1 VKKEAT
7 AVKDASRMVDM
18 TQGSIWRHMVKFAV
32 PVLLGNLFQQF
43 YNTFDSIVVGR
54 FAGKEALAAVASS
67 GNLIFMM
74 NAFFIGLTMGAGVII
89 SRWFGGKDDE
99 RLEAAIHTDVAFGC
113 LCGILLTV
121 VGVLFTPQILIWMS
135 TPKNVLPLS
144 TLYFRIFF
152 AGSLASVLYNTF
164 TGILRAIGDSRT
176 PLLFLIFASV
186 TNIALD
192 LLFVGAFRW
201 GVAGAAGATVISQV
215 LSAVLCG
222 IRLMRMEGA
231 CRLNLRRVRFDRIQ
245 LRLVANQGIPTG
257 LQNSIIAIAN
267 VVVQSNINSFG
278 DTVMAGQ
285 GAYSKVEGFAFLP
298 ITAFG
303 MAMTTFIGQNLGAGN
318 YERAKKGARFGV
330 LCSIVLAE
338 IIGVLIYCLAP
349 YAVKLFNDDPS
360 VVDIGTQAAHTEA
373 LFFFALA
380 MAHGISAVMR
390 GVGKAK
396 IPMYTM
402 LGCWCLLRV
411 AYITVM
417 LRYFKDML
425 VIFTAY
431 PLTWMCSCVIF
442 IICYLRID
450 WEKAARPVLY

>member
-1 VKKEAT
+1 
-7 AVKDASRMVDM
+7 MVDM
-18 TQGSIWRHMVKFAV
+18 TDGSIVGHLVRFAV

-54 FAGKEALAAVASS
+54 FAGKDALAAVASS

-89 SRWFGGKDDE
+89 SRWFGGKDE
-99 RLEAAIHTDVAFGC
+99 ARLEAAIHTDVAFGC
-113 LCGILLTV
+113 LCGVLLTA
-121 VGVLFTPQILIWMS
+121 VGMTFTPQILIWMR
-135 TPKNVLPLS
+135 TPADVLPLS

-176 PLLFLIFASV
+176 PLLFLIFASL

-222 IRLMRMEGA
+222 IRLMGMQGA
-231 CRLNLRRVRFDRIQ
+231 CRLNLRRVRFDRAQ
-245 LRLVANQGIPTG
+245 LRLVTNQGIPTG

-267 VVVQSNINSFG
+267 VVVQSNINTFG
-278 DTVMAGQ
+278 GDVMAGQ

-303 MAMTTFIGQNLGAGN
+303 MAMTTFIGQNLGAGQ
-318 YERAKKGARFGV
+318 YERARKGARFGV
-330 LCSIVLAE
+330 LASIVLAE
-338 IIGVLIYCLAP
+338 CIGALIFLLAP
-349 YAVKLFNDDPS
+349 YAVRLFNDDPD
-360 VVDIGTQAAHTEA
+360 VVAVGVRAARTES
-373 LFFFALA
+373 LFYCALA

-417 LRYFKDML
+417 LRYVHDVL

-431 PLTWMCSCVIF
+431 PLTWLCSCVVF

-450 WEKAARPVLY
+450 WEKAARPIPY

>member
-1 VKKEAT
+1 M
-7 AVKDASRMVDM
+7 KDASRMVDM

-135 TPKNVLPLS
+135 TPENVLPLS

>member
-1 VKKEAT
+1 MRS
-7 AVKDASRMVDM
+7 ASRMVDM
-18 TQGSIWRHMVKFAV
+18 TEGSIWRHMVKFAV

-176 PLLFLIFASV
+176 PLLFLIFASC
-186 TNIALD
+186 TNIVLD
-192 LLFVGAFRW
+192 LLFVGAFDW

-215 LSAVLCG
+215 LSALLCG

-231 CRLNLRRVRFDRIQ
+231 CRLDPRRVRFDRVQ
-245 LRLVANQGIPTG
+245 LRLVMNQGIPTG

-278 DTVMAGQ
+278 DDVMAGQ

-338 IIGVLIYCLAP
+338 CIGVLIFLLAP
-349 YAVKLFNDDPS
+349 YAVRLFNDDPA
-360 VVDIGTQAAHTEA
+360 VMDVGVRAAHTEA

-450 WEKAARPVLY
+450 WEKAAWPTLFQ

>member
-1 VKKEAT
+1 MRGNA
-7 AVKDASRMVDM
+7 RMVDM
-18 TQGSIWRHMVKFAV
+18 TEGSIWRHMVKFAV

-54 FAGKEALAAVASS
+54 FAGKDALAAVASS

-113 LCGILLTV
+113 LCGLLLTV
-121 VGVLFTPQILIWMS
+121 VGMVFTPQILIWMR
-135 TPKNVLPLS
+135 TPADVLPLS

-176 PLLFLIFASV
+176 PLLFLIFASG
-186 TNIALD
+186 TNIVLD

-231 CRLNLRRVRFDRIQ
+231 CRLNLRRVRFDRAQ
-245 LRLVANQGIPTG
+245 LRHITNQGIPTG

-267 VVVQSNINSFG
+267 VVVQSNINTFG
-278 DTVMAGQ
+278 GDVMAGQ

-303 MAMTTFIGQNLGAGN
+303 MAMTTFIGQNLGAGK
-318 YERAKKGARFGV
+318 YERARKGARFGV
-330 LCSIVLAE
+330 FCSIALAE
-338 IIGVLIYCLAP
+338 CIGVLIYLLAP
-349 YAVKLFNDDPS
+349 YAVRLFNDDPD
-360 VVDIGTQAAHTEA
+360 VVAVGVQAAHTEA

-402 LGCWCLLRV
+402 LGCWCLLRE

-417 LRYFKDML
+417 LKYFHSMM

-431 PLTWMCSCVIF
+431 PLTWMCSCVVF

-450 WEKAARPVLY
+450 WEKAARPTLY

>member
-1 VKKEAT
+1 MRGT
-7 AVKDASRMVDM
+7 SRMVDM
-18 TQGSIWRHMVKFAV
+18 TEGPIWRHMVSFAV

-54 FAGKEALAAVASS
+54 FAGKDALAAVASS

-113 LCGILLTV
+113 LCGVLLTI
-121 VGVLFTPQILIWMS
+121 VGVIFTPQILIWMR
-135 TPKNVLPLS
+135 TPADVLPLS

-164 TGILRAIGDSRT
+164 TGILRAVGDSRT

-186 TNIALD
+186 TNIILD
-192 LLFVGAFRW
+192 LLFVGGLHW

-215 LSAVLCG
+215 LSAVLCA

-231 CRLNLRRVRFDRIQ
+231 CRLNLRRIRFDRAQ
-245 LRLVANQGIPTG
+245 LRHITNQGIPTG

-267 VVVQSNINSFG
+267 VVVQSNINTFG
-278 DTVMAGQ
+278 GDVMAGQ

-303 MAMTTFIGQNLGAGN
+303 MAMTTFIGQNLGAGKF
-318 YERAKKGARFGV
+318 ERARKGARFGV
-330 LCSIVLAE
+330 VSSIVLAE
-338 IIGVLIYCLAP
+338 CIGVLIFLLAP
-349 YAVKLFNDDPS
+349 YTVRLFNDDPD
-360 VVDIGTQAAHTEA
+360 VVAVGVRAAHTEA

-402 LGCWCLLRV
+402 LGFWCLLRV

-417 LRYFKDML
+417 LRYYHDML

-431 PLTWMCSCVIF
+431 PLTWMCSCVVF

-450 WEKAARPVLY
+450 WEKAARPALY

>member
-1 VKKEAT
+1 
-7 AVKDASRMVDM
+7 MVDM
-18 TQGSIWRHMVKFAV
+18 TEGPIVRHMVNFAI

-113 LCGILLTV
+113 LCGVLLTV
-121 VGVLFTPQILIWMS
+121 IGMLFTPQILRWMR
-135 TPKNVLPLS
+135 TPENVLPLS
-144 TLYFRIFF
+144 ILYFRIFF

-176 PLLFLIFASV
+176 PMLFLVFASV
-186 TNIALD
+186 TNIVLD
-192 LLFVGAFRW
+192 LVFVGALQW

-215 LSAVLCG
+215 LSAVLCAR
-222 IRLMRMEGA
+222 RLMRLDGA
-231 CRLNLRRVRFDRIQ
+231 CRLDLKKIRFDRIQ
-245 LRLVANQGIPTG
+245 LRLVMNQGIPTG

-267 VVVQSNINSFG
+267 VVVQSNINTFG
-278 DTVMAGQ
+278 DDMMAGH
-285 GAYSKVEGFAFLP
+285 GAYSKVEGFVFLP
-298 ITAFG
+298 ITAFS
-303 MAMTTFIGQNLGAGN
+303 MAMTTFIGQNLGAGKQ
-318 YERAKKGARFGV
+318 ERARKGGRFGV
-330 LCSIVLAE
+330 ICAMVLAE
-338 IIGVLIYCLAP
+338 AIGVLIYILAP
-349 YAVKLFNDDPS
+349 YAVALFNDDPQ
-360 VVDIGTQAAHTEA
+360 VIAVGVQAARTESM
-373 LFFFALA
+373 FYFALA

-390 GVGKAK
+390 GVGKAR

-402 LGCWCLLRV
+402 LACWCLLRV

-417 LRYFKDML
+417 LKYYHSMM

-431 PLTWMCSCVIF
+431 PLTWLCSCVIF
-442 IICYLRID
+442 VICYLRID
-450 WEKAARPVLY
+450 WEKAARPALE

>member
-1 VKKEAT
+1 MRGT
-7 AVKDASRMVDM
+7 SRMVDM
-18 TQGSIWRHMVKFAV
+18 TEGPIWRHMVSFAV

-54 FAGKEALAAVASS
+54 FAGKDALAAVASS

-113 LCGILLTV
+113 LCGVLLTI
-121 VGVLFTPQILIWMS
+121 VGVIFTPQILIWMR
-135 TPKNVLPLS
+135 TPADVLPLS

-164 TGILRAIGDSRT
+164 TGILRAVGDSRT

-186 TNIALD
+186 TNIILD
-192 LLFVGAFRW
+192 LLFVGGFHW
-201 GVAGAAGATVISQV
+201 GVSGAAGATVISQV
-215 LSAVLCG
+215 LSAVLCA

-231 CRLNLRRVRFDRIQ
+231 CRLNLRRIRFDRAQ
-245 LRLVANQGIPTG
+245 LRHITNQGIPTG

-267 VVVQSNINSFG
+267 VVVQSNINTFG
-278 DTVMAGQ
+278 GDVMAGQ

-303 MAMTTFIGQNLGAGN
+303 MAMTTFIGQNLGAGKF
-318 YERAKKGARFGV
+318 ERARKGARFGV
-330 LCSIVLAE
+330 VSSIVLAE
-338 IIGVLIYCLAP
+338 CIGVLIFLLAP
-349 YAVKLFNDDPS
+349 YTVRLFNDDPD
-360 VVDIGTQAAHTEA
+360 VVAVGVRAAHTEA

-402 LGCWCLLRV
+402 LGFWCLLRV

-417 LRYFKDML
+417 LRYYHDML

-431 PLTWMCSCVIF
+431 PLTWMCSCVVF

-450 WEKAARPVLY
+450 WEKAARPALY

>member
-1 VKKEAT
+1 MRGT
-7 AVKDASRMVDM
+7 SRMVDM
-18 TQGSIWRHMVKFAV
+18 TEGPIWRHMVSFAV

-54 FAGKEALAAVASS
+54 FAGKDALAAVASS

-113 LCGILLTV
+113 LCGVLLTI
-121 VGVLFTPQILIWMS
+121 VGVIFTPQILIWMR
-135 TPKNVLPLS
+135 TPADVLPLS

-164 TGILRAIGDSRT
+164 TGILRAVGDSRT

-186 TNIALD
+186 TNIILD
-192 LLFVGAFRW
+192 LLFVGGFHW

-215 LSAVLCG
+215 LSAVLCA

-231 CRLNLRRVRFDRIQ
+231 CRLNLRRIRFDRAQ
-245 LRLVANQGIPTG
+245 LRHITNQGIPTG

-267 VVVQSNINSFG
+267 VVVQSNINTFG
-278 DTVMAGQ
+278 GDVMAGQ

-303 MAMTTFIGQNLGAGN
+303 MAMTTFIGQNLGAGKF
-318 YERAKKGARFGV
+318 ERARKGARFGV
-330 LCSIVLAE
+330 VSSIVLAE
-338 IIGVLIYCLAP
+338 CIGVLIFLLAP
-349 YAVKLFNDDPS
+349 YTVRLFNDDPD
-360 VVDIGTQAAHTEA
+360 VVAVGVRAAHTEA

-402 LGCWCLLRV
+402 LGFWCLLRV

-417 LRYFKDML
+417 LRYYHDML

-431 PLTWMCSCVIF
+431 PLTWMCSCVVF

-450 WEKAARPVLY
+450 WEKAARPALY

>member
-1 VKKEAT
+1 M
-7 AVKDASRMVDM
+7 KDASRMVDM

-135 TPKNVLPLS
+135 TPENVLPLS

-152 AGSLASVLYNTF
+152 VGSLASVLYNTF
-164 TGILRAIGDSRT
+164 TGIIRAIGDSRT

-298 ITAFG
+298 ITAIG

>member
-1 VKKEAT
+1 MRGT
-7 AVKDASRMVDM
+7 SRMVDM
-18 TQGSIWRHMVKFAV
+18 TEGPIWRHMVSFAV

-54 FAGKEALAAVASS
+54 FAGKDALAAVASS

-113 LCGILLTV
+113 LCGVLLTI
-121 VGVLFTPQILIWMS
+121 VGVIFTPQILIWMR
-135 TPKNVLPLS
+135 TPADVLPLS

-164 TGILRAIGDSRT
+164 TGILRAVGDSRT

-186 TNIALD
+186 TNIILD
-192 LLFVGAFRW
+192 LLFVGGFHW

-215 LSAVLCG
+215 LSAVLCA

-231 CRLNLRRVRFDRIQ
+231 CRLNLRRIRFDRAQ
-245 LRLVANQGIPTG
+245 LRHITNQGIPTG

-267 VVVQSNINSFG
+267 VVVQSNINTFG
-278 DTVMAGQ
+278 GDVMAGQ

-303 MAMTTFIGQNLGAGN
+303 MAMTTFIGQNLGAGKF
-318 YERAKKGARFGV
+318 ERARKGARFGV
-330 LCSIVLAE
+330 VSSIVLAE
-338 IIGVLIYCLAP
+338 CIGVLIFLLAP
-349 YAVKLFNDDPS
+349 YAVRLFNDDPD
-360 VVDIGTQAAHTEA
+360 VVAVGVRAAHTEA

-402 LGCWCLLRV
+402 LGFWCLLRV

-417 LRYFKDML
+417 LRYYHDML

-431 PLTWMCSCVIF
+431 PLTWMCSCVVF

-450 WEKAARPVLY
+450 WEKAARPALY

>member
-1 VKKEAT
+1 MRDT
-7 AVKDASRMVDM
+7 SRMVDM
-18 TQGSIWRHMVKFAV
+18 TNGSIWRHMVKFAV

-54 FAGKEALAAVASS
+54 FAGKDALAAVASS

-113 LCGILLTV
+113 LCGALLTV
-121 VGVLFTPQILIWMS
+121 VGMVFTPQILIWMR
-135 TPKNVLPLS
+135 TPEDVLPLS

-176 PLLFLIFASV
+176 PLLFLIFASG
-186 TNIALD
+186 TNIVLD
-192 LLFVGAFRW
+192 LIFVGAFRW

-222 IRLMRMEGA
+222 IRLMHMEGA
-231 CRLNLRRVRFDRIQ
+231 CRLNLRRIRFDRVQ
-245 LRLVANQGIPTG
+245 LRLVMNQGIPTG

-267 VVVQSNINSFG
+267 VVVQSNINTFG
-278 DTVMAGQ
+278 GDVMAGQ

-303 MAMTTFIGQNLGAGN
+303 MAMTTFIGQNLGAGQ
-318 YERAKKGARFGV
+318 YERARKGARFGV
-330 LCSIVLAE
+330 ICSIVLAE
-338 IIGVLIYCLAP
+338 CIGVLIFFLAP
-349 YAVKLFNDDPS
+349 YAVRLFNDDPD
-360 VVDIGTQAAHTEA
+360 VVAVGVRAAHTEA

-431 PLTWMCSCVIF
+431 PLTWMCSCVVF

-450 WEKAARPVLY
+450 WEKAARPIPY

>member
-1 VKKEAT
+1 
-7 AVKDASRMVDM
+7 MVDM
-18 TQGSIWRHMVKFAV
+18 TNGSIWRHMVKFAV

-54 FAGKEALAAVASS
+54 FAGKDALAAVASS

-113 LCGILLTV
+113 LCGALLTV
-121 VGVLFTPQILIWMS
+121 VGMVFTPQILIWMR
-135 TPKNVLPLS
+135 TPEDVLPLS

-176 PLLFLIFASV
+176 PLLFLIFASG
-186 TNIALD
+186 TNIVLD
-192 LLFVGAFRW
+192 LIFVGAFRW

-222 IRLMRMEGA
+222 IRLMHMEGA
-231 CRLNLRRVRFDRIQ
+231 CRLNLRRIRFDRVQ
-245 LRLVANQGIPTG
+245 LRLVMNQGIPTG

-267 VVVQSNINSFG
+267 VVVQSNINTFG
-278 DTVMAGQ
+278 GDVMAGQ

-303 MAMTTFIGQNLGAGN
+303 MAMTTFIGQNLGAGQ
-318 YERAKKGARFGV
+318 YERARKGARFGV
-330 LCSIVLAE
+330 ICSIVLAE
-338 IIGVLIYCLAP
+338 CIGVLIFFLAP
-349 YAVKLFNDDPS
+349 YAVRLFNDDPD
-360 VVDIGTQAAHTEA
+360 VVAVGVRAAHTEA

-431 PLTWMCSCVIF
+431 PLTWMCSCVVF

-450 WEKAARPVLY
+450 WEKAARPIPY

>member
-1 VKKEAT
+1 MRS
-7 AVKDASRMVDM
+7 ASRMVDM
-18 TQGSIWRHMVKFAV
+18 TDGSIWRHMVRFAV

-54 FAGKEALAAVASS
+54 FAGKDALAAVASS

-113 LCGILLTV
+113 LCGALLTA
-121 VGVLFTPQILIWMS
+121 VGMIFTPQILIWMR
-135 TPKNVLPLS
+135 TPADVLPLS

-176 PLLFLIFASV
+176 PLLFLIFASM
-186 TNIALD
+186 TNIVLD
-192 LLFVGAFRW
+192 LVFVGAFRW

-231 CRLNLRRVRFDRIQ
+231 CRLNLRRVRFDRAQ
-245 LRLVANQGIPTG
+245 LRHITNQGIPTG

-267 VVVQSNINSFG
+267 VVVQSNINTFG
-278 DTVMAGQ
+278 GDVMAGQ

-303 MAMTTFIGQNLGAGN
+303 MAMTTFIGQNLGAGK
-318 YERAKKGARFGV
+318 YERARKGARFGV
-330 LCSIVLAE
+330 ISSIVLAE
-338 IIGVLIYCLAP
+338 CIGVLIFLLAP
-349 YAVKLFNDDPS
+349 YAVRLFNDDPN
-360 VVDIGTQAAHTEA
+360 VVAVGVRAAHTEA

-417 LRYFKDML
+417 LRYHHDML

-431 PLTWMCSCVIF
+431 PLTWLCSCVVF

-450 WEKAARPVLY
+450 WEKAARPVMY

>member
-1 VKKEAT
+1 M
-7 AVKDASRMVDM
+7 KDASRMVDM

-135 TPKNVLPLS
+135 TPENVLPLS

-338 IIGVLIYCLAP
+338 IIGVLIYCLAR
-349 YAVKLFNDDPS
+349 YAVKLFNDDPD